1 MDAEVGPIVRRSH
14 RIEQQLGSILLRVR
28 GIIAKPGV
36 SIEEK
41 ENSIG
46 VALEA
51 VRRINPAIAEQ
62 ARLATAPLV
71 EILKQRKQNAPAR
84 KSKKLKKTKKVS
96 QKNGAT
102 GAMARYKEGL
112 GRTPPGS
119 APRSVFLSAP
129 IFSPGSAAA
138 PAPGFAAASPGFAFP
153 PPGSPPRSAFLS
165 APIFS
170 PGSASAAAAPAFPP
184 PPGFA
189 AASPGF
195 AFPPPPRHTRQS
207 NILISEFDDLTRLL
221 EGASLGPSESVMAG
235 APPAPPP
242 AAALEPR
249 TPPYSLSPSPDP
261 LLAQLDSLMLE
272 LAHSLHVTEGPNY
285 AAQSPKGG
293 KRKTRRRRGI
303 HRKYRTRKN

>member
-1 MDAEVGPIVRRSH
+1 MDAEGGPIVRRSH

-41 ENSIG
+41 EHSIG

-84 KSKKLKKTKKVS
+84 KSKKPKERNKVS
-96 QKNGAT
+96 QKKGAT

-119 APRSVFLSAP
+119 APRSAFLSAP
-129 IFSPGSAAA
+129 IFSPGSASAAAA

-153 PPGSPPRSAFLS
+153 PPGS
-165 APIFS
+165 
-170 PGSASAAAAPAFPP
+170 ASAAAAPAFSPP
-184 PPGFA
+184 
-189 AASPGF
+189 PGF
-195 AFPPPPRHTRQS
+195 AFPPPPSHTRQS
-207 NILISEFDDLTRLL
+207 NILSSELDDLTLL
-221 EGASLGPSESVMAG
+221 LQGASLGPSESVMAG

-249 TPPYSLSPSPDP
+249 TPPYSLSPSSDP
-261 LLAQLDSLMLE
+261 VLAQLDGLMRQ
-272 LAHSLHVTEGPNY
+272 LADIHVTERPNY
-285 AAQSPKGG
+285 APRSPKGG